1 MYYSVINGPEL
12 MELQND
18 STVNV
23 QAIKRTLMMVPMQN
37 KKQKKKTLDWAVL
50 QDVTTVDSA
59 LIEVTRRLKVLYR
72 TRQTNIPHT
81 ASCRC
86 KLIYYQKK

>member
-23 QAIKRTLMMVPMQN
+23 QAIKRTLMMVPMQ
-37 KKQKKKTLDWAVL
+37 KKKIKLDWAVL

-59 LIEVTRRLKVLYR
+59 LIEVTRRFIYR
-72 TRQTNIPHT
+72 FYIEPDKQTSHIQRPVGVN
-81 ASCRC
+81 
-86 KLIYYQKK
+86 

>member
-23 QAIKRTLMMVPMQN
+23 QAIKRTLMMVPMQ
-37 KKQKKKTLDWAVL
+37 KKKKKTGLGC
-50 QDVTTVDSA
+50 TS
-59 LIEVTRRLKVLYR
+59 RRHHSGLC
-72 TRQTNIPHT
+72 TN
-81 ASCRC
+81 
-86 KLIYYQKK
+86 

>member
-23 QAIKRTLMMVPMQN
+23 QAIKRTLMMFPM
-37 KKQKKKTLDWAVL
+37 QKKKKKNWTGLYFKTSPQW
-50 QDVTTVDSA
+50 TV
-59 LIEVTRRLKVLYR
+59 
-72 TRQTNIPHT
+72 H
-81 ASCRC
+81 
-86 KLIYYQKK
+86 

>member
-23 QAIKRTLMMVPMQN
+23 QAIKRTLMMFPM
-37 KKQKKKTLDWAVL
+37 QKKKKKKLDWAVL

-59 LIEVTRRLKVLYR
+59 LIEVTRRLQVLYR

-81 ASCRC
+81 ASCWC